1 MNSIQVKDKKFEILI
16 AESQIKRKIKQLA
29 GEINRDMKGMNP
41 FFLGILNGSFMFAS
55 DLLKEITIP
64 CQISFMKLASYQ
76 GMASTGVIKEV
87 IGLSESIKGR
97 HVIVI
102 EDIIDSGFTM
112 RNTLENLGTREP
124 ASISVCSLLL
134 KPGKL
139 EVELDIKYLAFSI
152 PDDFIVGYGLDYC
165 GFGRNTKDIYSVI
178 E

>member
-1 MNSIQVKDKKFEILI
+1 MRSIQVKDKKFEISI
-16 AESQIKRKIKQLA
+16 TESQIKREIKRLA
-29 GEINRDMKGMNP
+29 AEINSNMEGKNP

-64 CQISFMKLASYQ
+64 CQISFIKLASYQ

-102 EDIIDSGFTM
+102 EDIIDSGLTM
-112 RNTLENLGTREP
+112 RNTLESLGTREP
-124 ASISVCSLLL
+124 ASIDVCSLLL

-139 EVELDIKYLAFSI
+139 KVDIDVKYLAFSI
-152 PDDFIVGYGLDYC
+152 SDDFIVGYGLDYD
-165 GFGRNTKDIYSVI
+165 GFGKIGRAHV
-178 E
+178 

>member
-55 DLLKEITIP
+55 DLIKEITIP
-64 CQISFMKLASYQ
+64 CQISFIKLASYQ

-97 HVIVI
+97 HVIVV

-139 EVELDIKYLAFSI
+139 EVDLDIKYLAFSI